1 MASSD
6 VAVQLDSHH
15 KPETNG
21 RMSVCRR
28 CGARTD
34 SPEGLHHEVQ
44 EAQAPRHEQWLV
56 AQSRLLDIEQ
66 ARVLRGS

>member
-1 MASSD
+1 MTSSD
-6 VAVQLDSHH
+6 VGVQLDSHH

-28 CGARTD
+28 CGSRTD
-34 SPEGLHHEVQ
+34 SPEGQHHEVR
-44 EAQAPRHEQWLV
+44 EALAPRFQQWLV

-66 ARVLRGS
+66 AKALRGS